1 VRSRGRDIMKDDLWL
16 KKDLLAE
23 LEWEPSVNAADIGV
37 IVKDGVVTLTGYV
50 DSHAEKWAAEKAA
63 KRLSAVKVVANEI
76 EVRLPDNNVRTDE
89 DIARAA
95 LLALEWDT
103 FVPHDRIKLTV
114 ENGQIVLEGEVE
126 WQWHK
131 KAAENA
137 VSQLMGV
144 KRIINKITVKA
155 RVTPGDIQRKIE
167 ESFERNAQ
175 LDAKKIT
182 VSFYEGKVVLRG
194 AVRSL
199 AEREEAER
207 AAWAAP
213 GVSEVINNITIG

>member
-1 VRSRGRDIMKDDLWL
+1 MKDDLWL
-16 KKDLLAE
+16 KKDVLAE
-23 LEWEPSVNAADIGV
+23 LEWEPSVNATDIGV

-63 KRLSAVKVVANEI
+63 KRLSGVKAVVDEI
-76 EVRLPDNNVRTDE
+76 EVRLPGINLRTDE

-126 WQWHK
+126 WLWHK

-137 VSQLMGV
+137 VSQLIGV
-144 KRIINKITVKA
+144 KGIINKITVKA
-155 RVTPGDIQRKIE
+155 RVTPGDIQRRIE

-175 LDAKKIT
+175 LDAKRIT
-182 VSFYEGKVVLRG
+182 VSFYEGKVTLMGR
-194 AVRSL
+194 VRSL
-199 AEREEAER
+199 AEWEEAER

-213 GVSEVINNITIG
+213 GVAQVVNDIKVAY

>member
-1 VRSRGRDIMKDDLWL
+1 MKDDLWL

-114 ENGQIVLEGEVE
+114 ENGQIVLEGQVE
-126 WQWHK
+126 WQWNK

-155 RVTPGDIQRKIE
+155 RVPPGDIQRKIE
-167 ESFERNAQ
+167 ELFERNAQ

-182 VSFYEGKVVLRG
+182 VSFHEGKVVFRG
-194 AVRSL
+194 TVRSL

-207 AAWAAP
+207 AAWAA
-213 GVSEVINNITIG
+213 GVSEVIIT

>member
-1 VRSRGRDIMKDDLWL
+1 MKDDLWL

-114 ENGQIVLEGEVE
+114 ENGQIVLEGQVE
-126 WQWHK
+126 WQWNK

-155 RVTPGDIQRKIE
+155 RVPPGDIQRKIE
-167 ESFERNAQ
+167 ELFERNAQ

-182 VSFYEGKVVLRG
+182 VSFYEGKVVFRG
-194 AVRSL
+194 TVRSL

-207 AAWAAP
+207 AAWAA
-213 GVSEVINNITIG
+213 GVSEVIIT

>member
-1 VRSRGRDIMKDDLWL
+1 MKDDLWL
-16 KKDLLAE
+16 KKNVLAE
-23 LEWEPSVNAADIGV
+23 LEWEPSVKAADIGV
-37 IVKDGVVTLTGYV
+37 IAKDGVVTLTGYV
-50 DSHAEKWAAEKAA
+50 DNHAEKWAAEKAA
-63 KRLSAVKVVANEI
+63 KRLLGVRAVVDEI
-76 EVRLPDNNVRTDE
+76 EVRLPGVNVRTDE

-103 FVPHDRIKLTV
+103 FVPHDHIKLTV

-126 WQWHK
+126 WLWHK

-137 VSQLMGV
+137 ISQLKGV
-144 KRIINKITVKA
+144 KGIINKITVKA

-175 LDAKKIT
+175 LDAKRIT
-182 VSFYEGKVVLRG
+182 VSLDEGKVRLMG
-194 AVRSL
+194 SVRSL

-213 GVSEVINNITIG
+213 GVSEVVNNIAVHTRQ

>member
-1 VRSRGRDIMKDDLWL
+1 MMKDDLWL
-16 KKDLLAE
+16 KRDVLAE

-37 IVKDGVVTLTGYV
+37 IAKDGVVTLTGYV
-50 DSHAEKWAAEKAA
+50 DNHAEKWAAEKAA
-63 KRLSAVKVVANEI
+63 KRLLGVRAVVDEI
-76 EVRLPDNNVRTDE
+76 EVRLPGVNIRTDE

-126 WQWHK
+126 WLWHK

-137 VSQLMGV
+137 ISQLKGV
-144 KRIINKITVKA
+144 KGIINKITVKA

-167 ESFERNAQ
+167 ESFERIAQ
-175 LDAKKIT
+175 LDAKRIT
-182 VSFYEGKVVLRG
+182 VSFYEGKVTLSGGVG
-194 AVRSL
+194 SL

-207 AAWAAP
+207 AASSAP
-213 GVSEVINNITIG
+213 GVSEVVNNIVVRMRK

>member
-1 VRSRGRDIMKDDLWL
+1 MKDDLWL
-16 KKDLLAE
+16 KKDVLAE
-23 LEWEPSVNAADIGV
+23 LEWEPSVNAADIGI

-63 KRLSAVKVVANEI
+63 KRLSGVKAVANEM
-76 EVRLPDNNVRTDE
+76 EVRLPDLNVRTDE

-95 LLALEWDT
+95 VLALEWDT

-126 WQWHK
+126 WLWHK

-137 VSQLMGV
+137 LSQLTGV
-144 KRIINKITVKA
+144 KGIINKITVKA
-155 RVTPGDIQRKIE
+155 RVTPGDIQKKIE
-167 ESFERNAQ
+167 ESFERNAK
-175 LDAKKIT
+175 LDAKRIT
-182 VSFYEGKVVLRG
+182 VSFYEGKVTLRG
-194 AVRSL
+194 TVRSL

-207 AAWAAP
+207 AAWSAP
-213 GVSEVINNITIG
+213 GVSEVENHITIS

>member
-114 ENGQIVLEGEVE
+114 ENGQIVLEGQVE
-126 WQWHK
+126 WQWNK

-155 RVTPGDIQRKIE
+155 RVPPGDIQRKIE
-167 ESFERNAQ
+167 ELFERNAQ

-182 VSFYEGKVVLRG
+182 VSFYEGKVVFRG
-194 AVRSL
+194 TVRSL

-207 AAWAAP
+207 AAWAA
-213 GVSEVINNITIG
+213 GVSEVIIT